1 MTNRPAPLRI
11 VQVNTSDVGG
21 GAERVALQLHAAYVR
36 AGHDARLAVGYRR
49 SNAAGVFR
57 LRHEAAAPPS
67 RAWAWQAFA
76 ALQPLYGRMPGG
88 RALCRAAHWLA
99 APEGRTARRAGFEDF
114 DYPAAWTLPAAGADV
129 IHAHNLHGGYFDLR
143 ALPTLSRCAPFV
155 LTLHDAWLASGHC
168 AHSLGCERW
177 RSGCGDCPDLR
188 IYPAIRH
195 DQTAANWRRKREILT
210 ASQLHLAAPS
220 HWLMQRFDWLIAHRS
235 VLSHRVIPNGVD
247 RRIFRPPVET
257 RAALRHRLQ
266 LPLDAHILL
275 FAANGLRRNRFKD
288 LDTLRAAVARAST
301 RIDTPLLLLA
311 LGEAGADERLERA
324 MLRYLPPT
332 ADLAAVANLYQAADL
347 YLHAAHA
354 DTFPN
359 TILEAL
365 ACGTP
370 CVATAVGGIPE
381 QIVDLHAARV
391 ADQPTGRLVPP
402 RDPHALASAICEL
415 LTSDE
420 LRRRLA
426 QNAAADTARRF
437 DLEAQSRAYLD
448 WYAEILAAERSL
460 AQPHAA
466 QRPLPVLAR

>member
-1 MTNRPAPLRI
+1 MTNRPGPLRI
-11 VQVNTSDVGG
+11 VQVNTSDIGG
-21 GAERVALQLHAAYVR
+21 GAERVALQLHAEYRR
-36 AGHDARLAVGYRR
+36 AGHDAQLAVGFRR

-57 LRHEAAAPPS
+57 LRHEDAAPPS

-76 ALQPLYGRMPGG
+76 ALQPLYRRVPGG

-99 APEGRTARRAGFEDF
+99 APEGRIARRAGFEDF
-114 DYPAAWTLPAAGADV
+114 DYPGAWTLPAANADV

-143 ALPTLSRCAPFV
+143 AVPTLSRCTPFV
-155 LTLHDAWLASGHC
+155 LTLHDAWLAAGHC

-177 RSGCGDCPDLR
+177 RSGCGDCPDLG

-195 DQTAANWRRKREILT
+195 DQTAANWRRKREILA
-210 ASQLHLAAPS
+210 ASQIHLAAPS
-220 HWLMQRFDWLIAHRS
+220 RWLMERFDWLIAHRS

-247 RRIFRPPVET
+247 RRIFRPASEP
-257 RAALRHRLQ
+257 RAALRSRLQ
-266 LPLDAHILL
+266 LPRDAHIVL

-301 RIDTPLLLLA
+301 RLETPLLLLA

-324 MLRYLPPT
+324 HVRYLPPT
-332 ADLAAVANLYQAADL
+332 ADPSTVASLYQAANL

-381 QIVDLHAARV
+381 QIVDLHAARGS
-391 ADQPTGRLVPP
+391 DQPTGRLVPP
-402 RDPHALASAICEL
+402 RDSPALAAAIGEL
-415 LTSDE
+415 LTNDN
-420 LRRRLA
+420 LWQRLA
-426 QNAAADTARRF
+426 QNAAADAALRF
-437 DLEAQSRAYLD
+437 DLEAQARAYLD
-448 WYAEILAAERSL
+448 WFREILAAERSL
-460 AQPHAA
+460 AQPHGAS
-466 QRPLPVLAR
+466 RPLPVLAH